1 MSDAATSSNPAVY
14 QLRVVLAGVSPLI
27 WRRLLVPAETTIAE
41 LHAVLRAAFGWG
53 GEHLHRFVIHGR
65 EYGISSLGGAGFR
78 DDAREIR
85 LSGFGFR
92 VGERFAYDYDFTD
105 GWRHDLRVERIL
117 AAERGRS
124 SRAVPVVGVPAH
136 LRIAAD
142 PPRPAGSGDRSAPCQ
157 APVSVVQWRGALR
170 AP

>member
-1 MSDAATSSNPAVY
+1 M
-14 QLRVVLAGVSPLI
+14 LAGVSPLI